1 MADQKIDTAIVIGAK
16 AREIERDH
24 QRVTPA
30 LSVPDLRVRCF
41 DGSARP

>member
-24 QRVTPA
+24 QPPLCRFPICVCDVST
-30 LSVPDLRVRCF
+30 V
-41 DGSARP
+41 G